1 MPRSRK
7 IIHIDMDA
15 FYASVEQRD
24 HPEWRGKPL
33 VVARPAE
40 ERGVVAAASYEA
52 RRYGIH
58 SAMSTY
64 RAQQRCPQLILAP
77 PRFAVYRAVSLQIRA
92 LMLAVTDLVEPLSL
106 DEAYLDVSDSPHE
119 SGSATR
125 IAERLRAE
133 IFAATGLTASAGVSY
148 NKMLAK
154 IASDLNK
161 PNGIAV
167 IPPAQ
172 GAAFAAS
179 LPVER
184 FHGIGKATAAHMH
197 ALGIQTGADLCR
209 LSRETL
215 HHEFG
220 KQGDFYYDMARG
232 IDLRPVEATRERKS
246 IGSETTFARDIE
258 DRAALY
264 QALLAQNRE
273 AFADVQRRQLQ
284 PHTLTLKLKYSDFSQ
299 TTRRQTLSTAFTRE
313 TDAHY
318 WIARLLN
325 DIAPARPVRLVGI
338 TYSGMR
344 EDSPQQELPL
354 MLDFS
359 DKTP

>member
-1 MPRSRK
+1 MSPRK

-33 VVARPAE
+33 IVARAAE

-58 SAMSTY
+58 SAMSTH

-92 LMLAVTDLVEPLSL
+92 LMLAITEAVEPLSL

-119 SGSATR
+119 NGSATR

-133 IFAATGLTASAGVSY
+133 ILAATGLTASAGVSY

-167 IPPAQ
+167 ITPAQ
-172 GAAFAAS
+172 GADFVAS
-179 LPVER
+179 LAIER

-197 ALGIQTGADLCR
+197 ALGIQTGADLRR

-215 HHEFG
+215 RHEFG
-220 KQGDFYYDMARG
+220 KHGDFYYDMARG
-232 IDLRPVEATRERKS
+232 IDLRPVEAARERKS
-246 IGSETTFARDIE
+246 IGSETTFVRDIE
-258 DRAALY
+258 DRTALY

-273 AFADVQRRQLQ
+273 AFADVQRRHLQ

-299 TTRRQTLSTAFTRE
+299 TTRRQTLSTPFARE
-313 TDAHY
+313 EDAHY
-318 WIARLLN
+318 WIARLLQE
-325 DIAPARPVRLVGI
+325 IAPARPVRLVGI
-338 TYSGMR
+338 TYSGLR
-344 EDSPQQELPL
+344 EDVQSRQIPL
-354 MLDFS
+354 L
-359 DKTP
+359 

>member
-1 MPRSRK
+1 MPYARK

-33 VVARPAE
+33 IVARPAA

-64 RAQQRCPQLILAP
+64 RAQQRCPQVILAP
-77 PRFAVYRAVSLQIRA
+77 PRFAVYRTVSQQIRA
-92 LMLAVTDLVEPLSL
+92 LLLAITDAVEPLSL
-106 DEAYLDVSDSPHE
+106 DEAYLDVSGSPHE
-119 SGSATR
+119 NGSATR

-167 IPPAQ
+167 ITPAQ
-172 GAAFAAS
+172 GADFAAS

-184 FHGIGKATAAHMH
+184 FHGIGKATAARMH
-197 ALGIQTGADLCR
+197 ALGIQTGADLLR
-209 LSRETL
+209 FSRETL
-215 HHEFG
+215 CHEFG
-220 KQGDFYYDMARG
+220 KHGAFYYDMARG
-232 IDLRPVEATRERKS
+232 IDLRPVNASRERKS
-246 IGSETTFARDIE
+246 IGSETTFAQDIE
-258 DRAALY
+258 DHAALY
-264 QALLAQNRE
+264 QALLAQNRA
-273 AFADVQRRQLQ
+273 AFADVQQRQLQ

-299 TTRRQTLSTAFTRE
+299 TTRRQTLATAFARE
-313 TDAHY
+313 EDAHY
-318 WIARLLN
+318 WIARLLA
-325 DIAPARPVRLVGI
+325 DIAPSRPVRLVGV
-338 TYSGMR
+338 TYSGMHT
-344 EDSPQQELPL
+344 DNSQQELPL
-354 MLDFS
+354 
-359 DKTP
+359 